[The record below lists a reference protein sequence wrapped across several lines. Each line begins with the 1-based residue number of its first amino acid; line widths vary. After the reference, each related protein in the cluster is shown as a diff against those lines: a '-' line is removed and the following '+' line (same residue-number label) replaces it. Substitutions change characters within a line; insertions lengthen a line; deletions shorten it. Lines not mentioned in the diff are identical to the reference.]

1 MLAGWGK
8 ALSLL
13 KEKRVLEFKKWKWTS
28 KEIEGS
34 QAVIEEEKLPPPGFW
49 RTEIGLK
56 WLKDDFDDMNDEGE

>member
-34 QAVIEEEKLPPPGFW
+34 QAVIEEEKLPPPFMW
-49 RTEIGLK
+49 RSEIGSK
-56 WLKDDFDDMNDEGE
+56 WLKDEFDD